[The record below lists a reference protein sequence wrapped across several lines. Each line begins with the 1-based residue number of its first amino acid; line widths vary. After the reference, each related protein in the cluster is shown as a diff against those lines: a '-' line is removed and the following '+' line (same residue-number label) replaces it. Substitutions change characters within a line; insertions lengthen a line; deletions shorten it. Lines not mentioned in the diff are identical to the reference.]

1 MDTCSNQKNIF
12 SSQQKLVEQ
21 LLKRVEAGSRR
32 ELYYWHAY
40 YVSFINHCKK
50 VSYAQV
56 KFKELTKKKVVCLQE
71 KRLPAGTSALL
82 KLEGNI
88 PHILQQKQKK
98 VNLNYV
104 EKKFNNVF
112 SCINCRI

>member
-1 MDTCSNQKNIF
+1 MDTCSNQKHIF

-56 KFKELTKKKVVCLQE
+56 KFKELTKKRLFVFRTKDFLQE
-71 KRLPAGTSALL
+71 QV
-82 KLEGNI
+82 
-88 PHILQQKQKK
+88 H
-98 VNLNYV
+98 Y
-104 EKKFNNVF
+104 
-112 SCINCRI
+112 